1 MHVSS
6 LLVAAGLTRLG
17 LAAYSIK
24 DDYSADNF
32 FNMFTFDTEDDPTHG
47 YVNYVDQGTAE
58 SQDLYNVSNGQVM
71 FGVDHA
77 NVASGRGRNSIRLT
91 SKAQYTH
98 GLVVLDLAHMPGS
111 ICGAWPAFWMT
122 GPNWPNS
129 GEIDIIEG
137 VNAGS
142 ENQMTMHTSSGC
154 TLAGSNCQGNTG
166 CPIKPAGANNYGTGF
181 NNANGGVYAMEWT
194 SGSINIWFFPR
205 TGVPSDIS
213 SSAPNPSGWGTAT
226 ASFIGG
232 SDSCDIDS
240 HFINNNIVFDT
251 TFCGDWAGGVWG
263 SDSTCSALAGSC
275 QDYVQNHPEAFAEAY
290 WTVNS
295 LKVYQDNGNAQV
307 GAVFA
312 QQPDP
317 SSASST
323 PVAVSTPVS
332 SSSSILL
339 ASVSTVSPTNVFNVY
354 PNPTTTLASSS
365 SILASVSTVS
375 PTNVFN
381 VYPNPTPPTT
391 TTASAVGNFN
401 YYAPSSTAVV
411 QPSSS
416 AQQQP
421 EGQHVRLQQYPHH
434 QQYQPHTRT
443 RGEAYESSETGT
455 ANVSVVARDA
465 KLDGRAILVEEEEKV
480 VVVKAAPKRVSR
492 HLHRHVHHL
501 HHS

>member
-1 MHVSS
+1 
-6 LLVAAGLTRLG
+6 
-17 LAAYSIK
+17 
-24 DDYSADNF
+24 
-32 FNMFTFDTEDDPTHG
+32 MFTFDTEDDPTHG
-47 YVNYVDQGTAE
+47 YVNYVDQATAE
-58 SQDLYNVSNGQVM
+58 SSDLYNVSSGQVT

-122 GPNWPNS
+122 GPSWPNS

-194 SGSINIWFFPR
+194 SGAINIWFFSR
-205 TGVPSDIS
+205 NSIPSDIS
-213 SSAPNPSGWGTAT
+213 SSSPNPSGWGTAT
-226 ASFIGG
+226 ASFVGG

-240 HFINNNIVFDT
+240 HFMNNNIVFDT

-263 SDSTCSALAGSC
+263 SDATCSALAGSC

-295 LKVYQDNGNAQV
+295 LKVYQDNGNTQQQQQV

-312 QQPDP
+312 EQSDT
-317 SSASST
+317 ST
-323 PVAVSTPVS
+323 PIATPTPVS
-332 SSSSILL
+332 SSVVVVSS
-339 ASVSTVSPTNVFNVY
+339 ASLSTVSPTNVFNVY
-354 PNPTTTLASSS
+354 PTPTPTA
-365 SILASVSTVS
+365 STV
-375 PTNVFN
+375 
-381 VYPNPTPPTT
+381 
-391 TTASAVGNFN
+391 SAVGNFN
-401 YYAPSSTAVV
+401 YYAPSSTAAVV
-411 QPSSS
+411 QQPSSS
-416 AQQQP
+416 AQPAAAAQN
-421 EGQHVRLQQYPHH
+421 VRLQQYPHH
-434 QQYQPHTRT
+434 HHQHQHTRT

-455 ANVSVVARDA
+455 ANVSVVARDVNVE
-465 KLDGRAILVEEEEKV
+465 GRAVLVEGKEE
-480 VVVKAAPKRVSR
+480 VVVKEVPARRVSR